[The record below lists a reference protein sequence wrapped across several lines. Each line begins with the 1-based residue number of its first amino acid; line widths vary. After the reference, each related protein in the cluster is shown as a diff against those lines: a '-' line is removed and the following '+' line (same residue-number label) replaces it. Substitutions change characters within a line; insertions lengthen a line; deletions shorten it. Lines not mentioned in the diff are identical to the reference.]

1 MYARTSQGFLSCF
14 SVRWW
19 FLWAACCG
27 LLWAA
32 GCQKQDTLSAT
43 GAGLGKAAAGVVKV
57 YTHRHYPTDKA
68 LFARFEK
75 ETGIKVEVVQN
86 AADALIKRIE
96 LQGKNTDADVLIT
109 VDAGRLVR
117 AQQKGLLQ
125 PIKSKVLEANIPSP
139 LRDPKGHWF
148 GLTRRARVIV
158 YAKDRVKAADLPT
171 YESLAESRWKGKIL
185 IRSSNNIYNQSLLA
199 SLIAHHGKE
208 KALAWAKGVVANMAR
223 TPKGSDRG
231 QMKAI
236 AGGEGDIAVVNTYY
250 IGLMQ
255 TSESEKDRK
264 LASMLGVIFPNQGD
278 RGAHVNIS
286 GAGVVRHAR
295 NKAHAVRFVEYLSS
309 PAAQQMFAQ
318 ANHEYPVH
326 PSVQPSKLVASW
338 GDFRADTIHLFQLGD
353 KNSQAVEVFDQAGWR

>member
-1 MYARTSQGFLSCF
+1 MYQRTSHIFSFLF
-14 SVRWW
+14 S
-19 FLWAACCG
+19 ACMLCA
-27 LLWAA
+27 LLWATGCKKDTVPPPSA
-32 GCQKQDTLSAT
+32 GT
-43 GAGLGKAAAGVVKV
+43 GKSSVPTVKV

-68 LFARFEK
+68 LFAQFEK

-125 PIKSKVLEANIPSP
+125 PISSKVLKRNIPAA

-171 YESLAESRWKGKIL
+171 YESLTNARWKGKIL
-185 IRSSNNIYNQSLLA
+185 VRSSNNIYNQSLLA
-199 SLIAHHGKE
+199 SVVAHQGKE

-223 TPKGSDRG
+223 APKGSDRG

-236 AGGEGDIAVVNTYY
+236 AGGVGDIALVNTYY
-250 IGLMQ
+250 LGLMQ
-255 TSESEKDRK
+255 ASSAEKDRK
-264 LASMLGVIFPNQGD
+264 VAAMLGVIFPNQGD
-278 RGAHVNIS
+278 RGAHVNVS
-286 GAGVVRHAR
+286 GAGVVRYAR
-295 NKAHAVRFVEYLSS
+295 NKANAIRFIEYLSS
-309 PAAQQMFAQ
+309 PAAQKEFAQ

-326 PSVQPSKLVASW
+326 PSVQPSALVASW
-338 GDFRADTIHLFQLGD
+338 GTFRADGINLTQLGE
-353 KNSQAVEVFDQAGWR
+353 KNREAVEIFDQAGWR